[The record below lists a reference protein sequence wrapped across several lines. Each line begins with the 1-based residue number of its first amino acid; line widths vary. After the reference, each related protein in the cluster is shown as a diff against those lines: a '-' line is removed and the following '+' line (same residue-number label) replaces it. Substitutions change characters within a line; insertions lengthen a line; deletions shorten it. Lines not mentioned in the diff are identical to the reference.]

1 MTAYDCRVNRLVAV
15 LLGAALPCAAVLVA
29 GMACEAP
36 RQIPPDYALWLSDSG
51 HFRFD
56 PIVSPDG
63 RSVYYLDDTTWVYGA
78 LPSYHQR
85 GGLRVF
91 GLNDS
96 VDRLLFP
103 GRFYDLALSPD
114 GMRLAVVADSPNGRR
129 TASRLITLD
138 TGAAHADTLVVSHI
152 ATSYQ
157 IGDMHFL
164 QSGAALLYCVRTDSS
179 YKDYRFYSVPLEPGS
194 KETLLFQF
202 PGYLEGFDVF
212 KGDSIYVDSLVRDD
226 PAVNPVHTRWVAYTY
241 SDHWKLM
248 LKDRSAGTVR
258 RVDYGT
264 RPHEDEDDFIAE
276 PNWAPNGNQLFF
288 SSAVRDA
295 DRVEIW
301 SLENAGDYL
310 PITE

>member
-36 RQIPPDYALWLSDSG
+36 RQIPPDYVLWLSDSG

-78 LPSYHQR
+78 WPRFPLR

-103 GRFYDLALSPD
+103 GRFYNLALSPD
-114 GMRLAVVADSPNGRR
+114 GMRLAVVTDSPDGQQ
-129 TASRLITLD
+129 TASRLIALD

-152 ATSYQ
+152 TTSSP
-157 IGDMHFL
+157 IWDMHFF
-164 QSGAALLYCVRTDSS
+164 QSGAALLYCVRTDAS

-202 PGYLEGFDVF
+202 LGYLEGFDVF

-241 SDHWKLM
+241 SDAMELM
-248 LKDRSAGTVR
+248 LKDRRAGTVR
-258 RVDYGT
+258 LVDYGP
-264 RPHEDEDDFIAE
+264 RPHGEEHNFIE
-276 PNWAPNGNQLFF
+276 CPNWAPNGNQLFF
-288 SSAVRDA
+288 SSAPRGA

-301 SLENAGDYL
+301 SLKNAGDYL